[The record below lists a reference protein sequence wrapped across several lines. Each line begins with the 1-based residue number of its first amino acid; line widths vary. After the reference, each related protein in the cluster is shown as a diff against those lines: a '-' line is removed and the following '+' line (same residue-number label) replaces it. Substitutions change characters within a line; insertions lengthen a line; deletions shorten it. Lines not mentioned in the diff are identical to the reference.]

1 MLALVLIIPLASG
14 LITNVEMPDI
24 EQKLGHEIIIS
35 SNGKEWNQ
43 SMWDDLQQYGITP
56 LRLLNET
63 ELLGWRNDFSVI
75 DLEYFELFNGHD
87 NNWRGGEFEL
97 ENYPPSPSN

>member
-35 SNGKEWNQ
+35 SN
-43 SMWDDLQQYGITP
+43 
-56 LRLLNET
+56 
-63 ELLGWRNDFSVI
+63 
-75 DLEYFELFNGHD
+75 
-87 NNWRGGEFEL
+87 
-97 ENYPPSPSN
+97 